1 MNNYGNMMDSAEF
14 ISRLM
19 QTIEANT
26 FNQNSQLV
34 NTWKKVVGSVKNYGE
49 RLTAHTQV
57 VDIKNGVLLVET
69 DHSSWNQILQ
79 LNSRY
84 IIKGMNMYVPD
95 LKIRS
100 LAFKARGSEAKLF
113 DTYEEALEK
122 SRAATRLQMEKDE
135 KTINEFYE
143 KLGSSKAQENLQN
156 NDENLQQPVKIEGE
170 LAEKLERL
178 RNTMLTSNEDK

>member
-1 MNNYGNMMDSAEF
+1 MNNSGNLMDSAEF

-19 QTIEANT
+19 KTIEANA
-26 FNQNSQLV
+26 FDQNSKLV

-57 VDIKNGVLLVET
+57 VDVKNGILLVET

-84 IIKGMNMYVPD
+84 IIKGMNMYAPE
-95 LKIRS
+95 LEIRS

-122 SRAATRLQMEKDE
+122 SRAASLEQMEKNE
-135 KTINEFYE
+135 KKISEFYQ
-143 KLGSSKAQENLQN
+143 KLESSKQPESSEKDGIPA
-156 NDENLQQPVKIEGE
+156 QPVKIEGE

>member
-1 MNNYGNMMDSAEF
+1 MNSYGNMMDSAEF

-19 QTIEANT
+19 KTIEANA
-26 FNQNSQLV
+26 FDQNSKLV
-34 NTWKKVVGSVKNYGE
+34 NTWRKVVGSVKNYGE

-84 IIKGMNMYVPD
+84 IIKGMNMYAPELEV
-95 LKIRS
+95 RS

-113 DTYEEALEK
+113 DSYEEALEK
-122 SRAATRLQMEKDE
+122 SRAASQKKMENDE
-135 KTINEFYE
+135 KSISEFYE
-143 KLGSSKAQENLQN
+143 KLESSKAQEKP
-156 NDENLQQPVKIEGE
+156 ENSEISSEPVKIEGE

-178 RNTMLTSNEDK
+178 RNTMLTSNENK